1 MTSRL
6 PAVPDPAWTEAD
18 WPARPVPEADR
29 SYGRVTSARA
39 IPAQISYNRRPMT
52 APRIALIHATPVAMQ
67 PIGEAFKQLWPTARV
82 THLLEDS
89 LAADLAAEG
98 RLTERMIER
107 FVALARYAHGSGADA
122 ILFSCSAFGPA
133 IEAAAA
139 SVRIPVLKPNEAMLE
154 EALTAGSR
162 IGLLAT
168 FEPSLPA
175 LKAELEQMARDRK
188 IALEVTTRAVPAAL
202 TALHA
207 GSAADHDRLIADAAQ
222 EIGECDALIL
232 GQFSMASAANSIPAG
247 PRRKVL
253 TSPNSAVS
261 RLKQLLAARREASTV
276 AAVRDAATHS
286 SS

>member
-1 MTSRL
+1 MS
-6 PAVPDPAWTEAD
+6 
-18 WPARPVPEADR
+18 
-29 SYGRVTSARA
+29 
-39 IPAQISYNRRPMT
+39 
-52 APRIALIHATPVAMQ
+52 APRIALIHATAVAMQ
-67 PIGEAFKQLWPTARV
+67 PIGAAFRRLWPTARV

-98 RLTERMIER
+98 RLTDRMVER
-107 FVALARYAHGSGADA
+107 FITLARYAHGTGADA

-154 EALTAGSR
+154 EALTAGNR

-175 LKAELEQMARDRK
+175 LKAELEQMARDRQ

-207 GSAADHDRLIADAAQ
+207 GCAADHDRLIADAAQ

-232 GQFSMASAANSIPAG
+232 GQFSMASAANAIPARS
-247 PRRKVL
+247 RRKVL
-253 TSPNSAVS
+253 TSPNSAVT
-261 RLKQLLAARREASTV
+261 RLKELLAARRESSA
-276 AAVRDAATHS
+276 ADAVRESAAQS
-286 SS
+286 SR